1 MKSHL
6 LSLPVIFFAIV
17 SLSTSAPR
25 YPQEIG
31 NAEKTIKVWIG
42 SFQGKTQQEVEK
54 KLGTSAKRSTWTS
67 DGEQRLL
74 LIYHFASGG
83 QLSLYFSKDNKVLVV
98 NHTIL
103 VQ

>member
-6 LSLPVIFFAIV
+6 VALLVIFFAIV
-17 SLSTSAPR
+17 SLSTAEPR

-31 NAEKTIKVWIG
+31 NAEKTIMAWIG

-83 QLSLYFSKDNKVLVV
+83 QLSVYFSKDGKVLVV
-98 NHTIL
+98 NHTL
-103 VQ
+103 MVQ

>member
-1 MKSHL
+1 MKNHIL
-6 LSLPVIFFAIV
+6 ALFVIFFAIA
-17 SLSTSAPR
+17 SLPTAEPR

-31 NAEKTIKVWIG
+31 NAEKTIMAWIG
-42 SFQGKTQQEVEK
+42 GLQGMSQQAVEK
-54 KLGTSAKRSTWTS
+54 KLGASAKRSTWTS

-83 QLSLYFSKDNKVLVV
+83 ELSLYFSKDGKVLVV